1 MGWTVLT
8 SQNGAE
14 ALKLASNFD
23 FELVISDLNM
33 PDMSGIEVFR
43 RVFAMD
49 STLPVVILSE
59 EGDITQVLESVH
71 AGVFDFVPKSDH
83 ARMLPAAVTRAV
95 AHRRVLRENQR
106 LSHDLIRSNEGLERR
121 VAEQARLL
129 EERLRR
135 EAALEREAALAPLR
149 KEVEIARRIQTSILP
164 TEHAVHGLQIAA
176 KMVTASE
183 VGGDYYDVRPTADG
197 CWLGIGDVAGH
208 GLEAGLVMLMIQ
220 SGLSSLILHN
230 PDALP
235 HQILPALNQMLYEN
249 LRRRMGRD
257 DHATLTMLRFFSDG
271 RLAYAGAHEDIIL
284 CSGTGEVRTVPTHG
298 TWVGISPDISHD
310 LESRSIQLAQDDLVV
325 LYTDGIPRGPTRP
338 RMLRNAA
345 SDCHGGATSCQARRR
360 CLDRDLTHRARLQ
373 LGRSAGR
380 RHPAGAALP
389 SGNRIVA
396 RRRLRTCLSIA
407 DRARPND
414 QARPRSATSAHSA
427 GYVSE
432 EKRSGRAAQPGRWRR
447 KRSMDSSS
455 ACLGAVPGLPDHLDL
470 THGRGNAQ
478 DHSPGLGPNE
488 GISSFVGPDK
498 S

>member
-1 MGWTVLT
+1 MSNDDPFCTLTDPLLDSPRPAARGRLAFLRSTQETASPPGRILLIDDSAIVLDTISAFLEEMGWTVLT

-14 ALKLASNFD
+14 ALKLVSTFEV
-23 FELVISDLNM
+23 ELVISDLNM

-95 AHRRVLRENQR
+95 AHRRVLRENQH
-106 LSHDLIRSNEGLERR
+106 LSQDLLRSNENLERR

-183 VGGDYYDVRPTADG
+183 VGGDYYDVRPIDDG

-271 RLAYAGAHEDIIL
+271 RLLYAGAHEDIVV
-284 CSGTGEVRTVPTHG
+284 CSRTGEVRTVPTHG

-310 LESRSIQLAQDDLVV
+310 LESRSIQLAPDDLVV
-325 LYTDGIPRGPTRP
+325 LYTDGIPE
-338 RMLRNAA
+338 
-345 SDCHGGATSCQARRR
+345 ARRGR
-360 CLDRDLTHRARLQ
+360 ECFGMPRLIATVERYHAEPVEDVVTGILHTVLDYNSGVLQ
-373 LGRSAGR
+373 DDATLLVLRY
-380 RHPAGAALP
+380 HPA
-389 SGNRIVA
+389 
-396 RRRLRTCLSIA
+396 T
-407 DRARPND
+407 
-414 QARPRSATSAHSA
+414 
-427 GYVSE
+427 
-432 EKRSGRAAQPGRWRR
+432 
-447 KRSMDSSS
+447 
-455 ACLGAVPGLPDHLDL
+455 
-470 THGRGNAQ
+470 
-478 DHSPGLGPNE
+478 GP
-488 GISSFVGPDK
+488 
-498 S
+498 